1 MRGFFLTLTI
11 LSLLATG
18 GIFAWRTFAPEGAP
32 TISSAPAPS
41 SAPIRDGVR
50 QSREDRRAARQE
62 RRQASQRQDWAMI
75 ASVASSIVS
84 ALAALLQAWFGS
96 RR

>member
-18 GIFAWRTFAPEGAP
+18 GIFAWRTFAPEGG
-32 TISSAPAPS
+32 TVYTSAPSTAP
-41 SAPIRDGVR
+41 AKDATRD
-50 QSREDRRAARQE
+50 DRLAARQE
-62 RRQASQRQDWAMI
+62 RPQASQRQDWAMI

-84 ALAALLQAWFGS
+84 ALAALLQAWFGA